1 MKITLLLVAIML
13 SSFLGFGQI
22 SVKGRV
28 LDKNDGQGL
37 PGVNIVI
44 KGTSQGTVSD
54 IEGGYSLEAVA
65 ENAVLVISYVGYVTQ
80 EVTVSG
86 KTNYN
91 IELVSDVKSLEE
103 VVVIGYGTSTVKE
116 LTGAISRVSGKDI
129 EARNP
134 VRLDQ
139 ALQGQTAGVQI
150 STASGSPGGSSNIR
164 IRGLGSNGNNNPL
177 ILVDGIIYSVEG
189 LNALNPSDIESVNVL
204 KDASASIYGVLAGNG
219 VIVVTTKQ
227 GKKGGKPSI
236 EFSGYVGI
244 QETTKKLDLLNAR
257 QYAVLKNEMFGS
269 AGQAVPFLNPD
280 LGNGTDWQDA
290 VFQRAPMQNYNLNLT
305 GGTDKSSYS
314 IGGSY
319 LSQKGIVGGDKAS
332 FERYNVRINFS
343 TEITS
348 KIKLQ
353 SILLFTNEY
362 RKTLPESGLGSVL
375 YNTINAS
382 PAASIRQP
390 DGSFTKLNEF
400 LDVINPLAQM
410 ENTYNWNKANKF
422 VGKEEVSY
430 NINSNFDLTGRFG
443 YDYSNF
449 PSKTFNPIVDYG
461 LNKPQNAT
469 FSSVQQTEQTS
480 FSYNVDFYLNYNRT
494 FNELHKVKG
503 TAGFVRS
510 QNYYKGLFTTG
521 FDIPNNSWEFA
532 DISLANLTG
541 LKNGGVGSGEVQSR
555 LQSVFIRGEYA
566 YKEKYLF
573 SALARRD
580 VSSKFGRDNISGYF
594 PAVSAA
600 WVASSESFFKTDFIQ
615 FMKVRASYGVAGSD
629 RIGEFRYRAFLG
641 GEGVYPFGDQ
651 LINGVAIGRAGNS
664 SLRWEK
670 NIQTNIGIDL
680 TTLKGKL
687 DVSIDYFIKKTSD
700 LLFEP
705 ETSALLGTYGAGGA
719 PPIINGGDVK
729 NTGVELQLNYTNQ
742 VTSDF
747 SFNVNFNA
755 TKIKNEVT
763 RTPMGVDF
771 ISYGSF
777 GVGGERATRFQR
789 GLPLGAFYGFK
800 TEGVYQTA
808 QEVTERGINQQNASR
823 GDLRYVDQDG
833 NKTINF
839 GDNSDKVF
847 LGSAIPDVILGLN
860 TGAKYKGIDFSVSLY
875 SSIGNSILRN
885 FERQAPLA
893 NMLAYRIGRWTGE
906 GSTNENPR
914 LTNGET
920 RNNVYSDYFVEDASY
935 LRVRNIQLG
944 YLLPA
949 SLINKIGAKKLRFY
963 IAVNN
968 LATFTKYRGF
978 DPDFNSGDALLG
990 GVDFG
995 AYPQARTYM
1004 VGFNLNF

>member
-1 MKITLLLVAIML
+1 MKIALFLFPLLL
-13 SSFLGFGQI
+13 SSFLGFTQI
-22 SVKGRV
+22 SIKGKV
-28 LDKNDGQGL
+28 FDKTDNQAL
-37 PGVNIVI
+37 PGVNVLV
-44 KGTSQGTVSD
+44 KGTQKGAVTDIDGQFALEGVS
-54 IEGGYSLEAVA
+54 EGST
-65 ENAVLVISYVGYVTQ
+65 LVISYIGYGTQ
-80 EVTVSG
+80 EIITDS
-86 KTNYN
+86 KTNYT
-91 IELVSDVKSLEE
+91 IGLVGEVKALDE

-150 STASGSPGGSSNIR
+150 STASGSPGGKSNIR
-164 IRGLGSNGNNNPL
+164 IRGLGSNGNNDPL
-177 ILVDGIIYSVEG
+177 VLVDGIIYSVEG

-257 QYAVLKNEMFGS
+257 QYAILKNEMFGS

-280 LGNGTDWQDA
+280 LGNGTGWQSA
-290 VFQRAPMQNYNLNLT
+290 VFQRTPMHNYNLNVT

-319 LSQKGIVGGDKAS
+319 LTQKGIVGGDKAS

-343 TEITS
+343 TDISS
-348 KIKLQ
+348 KVKLQ
-353 SILLFTNEY
+353 SVLLFTNEY

-400 LDVINPLAQM
+400 LDVINPLAQV
-410 ENTYNWNKANKF
+410 ENTYNWGKANKF
-422 VGKEEVSY
+422 VGKEEVNY
-430 NINSNFDLTGRFG
+430 KINNNFDFTGRFG
-443 YDYSNF
+443 YSYANF

-461 LNKPQNAT
+461 TNKPQNAT
-469 FSSVQQTEQTS
+469 YNSVQQREETS
-480 FSYNVDFYLNYNRT
+480 FDYNVDLYLNYNRT
-494 FNELHKVKG
+494 FNDSHKVKG
-503 TAGFVRS
+503 TVGFVRS
-510 QNYYKGLFTTG
+510 QTYYRGLYATG
-521 FDIPNNSWEFA
+521 FNIPNNAWEFA
-532 DISLANLTG
+532 DISLANSTG
-541 LKNGGVGSGEVQSR
+541 LTNGSVSAGEVQSR

-580 VSSKFGRDNISGYF
+580 VSSKFGRDNIVGYF

-600 WVASSESFFKTDFIQ
+600 WVASSEPFFKSSFIQ

-629 RIGEFRYRAFLG
+629 RIKEYKYRALLN

-651 LINGVAIGRAGNS
+651 LINGVAIGQAGNS
-664 SLRWEK
+664 SLKWE
-670 NIQTNIGIDL
+670 NNHQTNIGIDV

-687 DVSIDYFIKKTSD
+687 DVTIDYFIKKTTD
-700 LLFEP
+700 LLFQP

-719 PPIINGGDVK
+719 SPIINGGDVK
-729 NTGVELQLNYTNQ
+729 NTGIELQLNYTNQ
-742 VTSDF
+742 VTNDF
-747 SFNVNFNA
+747 SYNVNFNA

-763 RTPMGVDF
+763 KVSAGTEF
-771 ISYGSF
+771 NEYGSF
-777 GVGGERATRFQR
+777 GIGGEKATRFQR
-789 GLPLGAFYGFK
+789 GLPIGAFYGLQ
-800 TEGVYQTA
+800 TDGIYQTA
-808 QEVTERGINQQNASR
+808 QEVADRGVSQGTTPTKP
-823 GDLRYVDQDG
+823 GDLRFKDQDG
-833 NKTINF
+833 NKVID
-839 GDNSDKVF
+839 GSDKVF
-847 LGSAIPDVILGLN
+847 LGSAIPDVTLGLN
-860 TGAKYKGIDFSVSLY
+860 AGAKYKGIDFSVSLY

-885 FERQAPLA
+885 FERQNPLA
-893 NMLAYRIGRWTGE
+893 NMLAYKVGRWTGE
-906 GSTNENPR
+906 GSTNKEPR
-914 LTNGET
+914 LTNDLT
-920 RNNVYSDYFVEDASY
+920 LNNIYSNYFVEDASY
-935 LRVRNIQLG
+935 MRIRNIQVG
-944 YLLPA
+944 YVLPA

-968 LATFTKYRGF
+968 LATLTKYRGY
-978 DPDFNSGDALLG
+978 DPDFNSGNALLG
-990 GVDFG
+990 GVDYG